1 MRSKRSTWKVLG
13 LSATRK
19 LGEIFWV
26 IAICVLSE
34 ILIWCLSLALR
45 LIDIQFLSAIVG
57 MVMVFVFMLALSR
70 FCDSTERFYMTRIK
84 SKIDFINKN
93 LGVGFPVPIVAISRE
108 ESLGAKG
115 IGKVIGNFLSTNIIF
130 WVLVFLLAWAFVAG
144 MLHFP
149 RRPLPSSVSEHD
161 PVSTEGEKTPWSSIQ
176 AQPVQ
181 VPVSE
186 QPPRLELPADVGCR
200 PSDTMTLR
208 DSMMEYLTDDR
219 EELGSEIQAS
229 SNSPESD
236 DHKIDSPKPE
246 CPTVTRESLD
256 QQSPHPWTA
265 PTEQHREHV
274 GQQWLVA
281 LQRSY
286 SFLLP
291 AGFLV
296 VLGIPVSV
304 ATGDNRILDGCM
316 LWFVWVSAGKLQM
329 ALSDENLL
337 SRTPRMPKAVMLVL
351 TTLMNPVL
359 ITILLMMA
367 YTRAKA
373 AATSTPLFDLL
384 GEFSSGTNLSDLWS
398 HIVDQYRLNQHQ
410 PNHFGA
416 GDGALAILECGIVV
430 WGFKLYECRAQLASR
445 AGLAVCIVSTVSAA
459 INVFVSTLLAKAFGL
474 APPEALAFAARCT
487 TLALARPAMDSL
499 GGNQVINA
507 ALVVSNGIFGQ
518 LMYPFALKRLGIP
531 ADEPSSTNLETV
543 DSNTD
548 GARTIAAGTAIGI
561 NGAAMGVSYLY
572 QQRSRAAP
580 YSVLSMTVFGVMTV
594 VFTGIQPS
602 VKTLKALVA

>member
-115 IGKVIGNFLSTNIIF
+115 IGKVIGNF
-130 WVLVFLLAWAFVAG
+130 
-144 MLHFP
+144 P
-149 RRPLPSSVSEHD
+149 
-161 PVSTEGEKTPWSSIQ
+161 
-176 AQPVQ
+176 
-181 VPVSE
+181 
-186 QPPRLELPADVGCR
+186 
-200 PSDTMTLR
+200 
-208 DSMMEYLTDDR
+208 
-219 EELGSEIQAS
+219 
-229 SNSPESD
+229 
-236 DHKIDSPKPE
+236 
-246 CPTVTRESLD
+246 
-256 QQSPHPWTA
+256 
-265 PTEQHREHV
+265 
-274 GQQWLVA
+274 
-281 LQRSY
+281 
-286 SFLLP
+286 
-291 AGFLV
+291 GFLV